1 MVFEADSRKEF
12 EMSTIAVQITEQ
24 GILLPRAAYQDWGD
38 VEVIREEQ
46 RIIIRPKAATVR
58 QERELAVQA
67 LREDGLLATLN
78 WEATYPPTSLEERA
92 ELAKKLSAGRP
103 LSEII
108 IEERE
113 AGW

>member
-1 MVFEADSRKEF
+1 
-12 EMSTIAVQITEQ
+12 MSTAIAVQITEQ

-38 VEVIREEQ
+38 IEVIKEER
-46 RIIIRPKAATVR
+46 RIIIRPKALTPQ
-58 QERELAVQA
+58 QEQDLAIQA
-67 LREDGLLATLN
+67 LREDGLLAELN
-78 WEATYPPTSLEERA
+78 WEATYPPVTPKERA
-92 ELAKKLSAGRP
+92 ELARKLSAGRP